1 MAFLW
6 LGCGNHLDLV
16 CKHTHWECVQL
27 FPTPPILRTRNL
39 GFQELSPPSP
49 PCVCRRSHFKS
60 TAQSCR
66 QNRLLMIVT
75 WWGSGVT
82 RVVLLPLL
90 PISLLNPH
98 KKFVVGRKRGRDGE
112 KTARAF
118 SLRLSLASTP
128 AANWASSPSPHY
140 VCLLS
145 HFSHICFCVTPW
157 TAARQASQ
165 LMGFSRTGE

>member
-6 LGCGNHLDLV
+6 LGCGNQLDLV

-27 FPTPPILRTRNL
+27 FPAPILRTRNL
-39 GFQELSPPSP
+39 GFHELSPGFVGGHI
-49 PCVCRRSHFKS
+49 CKR

-66 QNRLLMIVT
+66 QNRQLKVVT

-82 RVVLLPLL
+82 QVVLLPLL

-98 KKFVVGRKRGRDGE
+98 KQFVVGRRRGRGGE
-112 KTARAF
+112 KTAPAF

-128 AANWASSPSPHY
+128 TTNWASSPSTHY

-145 HFSHICFCVTPW
+145 HFSHI
-157 TAARQASQ
+157 
-165 LMGFSRTGE
+165 